1 MIQDRARH
9 DDPPAHDPAIFL
21 FIYLRKPLPNSQQDE
36 RISILKN
43 FDAFADKYRLEPSV
57 DTPYRRASE
66 IDLNRL
72 DSALSDF
79 ELLVR
84 LSTPSPKPGIGTYYE
99 ALAYAY
105 HDVFFLQLT
114 ISKYSEW
121 TGSLVTGWNE
131 LTASL
136 RDGYDGS
143 DLEAAGRELLGLSLV
158 FWSVTDNDV
167 AIDAYIDNISLI
179 ADRNEMRKTTLN
191 FSGELW
197 LSDRKL
203 FESRL
208 TISQKV
214 WLLLTPR
221 SAEAAVNQRFYQT
234 HPNAPPVFAVVAL
247 ALHKSEYEWGEYRK
261 EREAMEVAR
270 TALDLQVAELV
281 NLQRHLGPELDE
293 LRSRKGKSVQR
304 KLAETGA
311 ELADYQG
318 RIGLLKELRRT
329 LIINRR
335 TLFINSVALISSTD
349 AAEVMKSIDRETA
362 ASAVLSSWGG
372 DEIFGTEAGRV
383 NAMSSQLESDID
395 YSTSLAERHYRALG
409 AVRDQLQIA
418 GQRDLG
424 EMVHHLSIDSAAV
437 VASVVAV
444 IVVDLAFREDHHL
457 GLQDWCWVLFFIV
470 GAFAAV
476 QVLSDSQG
484 KVLER
489 WSVSVTS
496 GLFGAGL
503 ALRLGLADYTNRI
516 APKLDELARTRLVV
530 LLAGLS
536 SAFIG
541 WWLHQSLQLALRK
554 RR

>member
-1 MIQDRARH
+1 MIQDRSRR

-21 FIYLRKPLPNSQQDE
+21 FIYLRRPLPTSQQDT
-36 RISILKN
+36 RLNILKK
-43 FDAFADKYRLEPSV
+43 FDTFADKYRLEPSV

-66 IDLNRL
+66 IDLKRL
-72 DSALSDF
+72 DTALPDF

-84 LSTPSPKPGIGTYYE
+84 SSTPWPKSSTGTYYE
-99 ALAYAY
+99 ALAYTY
-105 HDVFFLQLT
+105 HDVLFLQLT

-121 TGSLVTGWNE
+121 TGSLVAGWDE
-131 LTASL
+131 LTTLL
-136 RDGYDGS
+136 REGYDGR
-143 DLEAAGRELLGLSLV
+143 DFEVADRELLGLSLV
-158 FWSVTDNDV
+158 FWTVTDDDV
-167 AIDAYIDNISLI
+167 AIDTYNDSISSI
-179 ADRNEMRKTTLN
+179 ADRKGMRKTTPN
-191 FSGELW
+191 FGGDLW

-221 SAEAAVNQRFYQT
+221 SAEASVNQRFYQT
-234 HPNAPPVFAVVAL
+234 HSNEPPAFAVVAL
-247 ALHKSEYEWGEYRK
+247 ALHKSEYEWEEYRK
-261 EREAMEVAR
+261 ERAAMEVAR

-281 NLQRHLGPELDE
+281 NLQRNLGPELDE
-293 LRSRKGKSVQR
+293 LRSRKGKTVQR
-304 KLAETGA
+304 KLAKTGA

-349 AAEVMKSIDRETA
+349 AAEVTKSIDRETA
-362 ASAVLSSWGG
+362 ASAALSRWGK

-395 YSTSLAERHYRALG
+395 YNTSLAERHYRALE

-418 GQRDLG
+418 GQRDMG

-457 GLQDWCWVLFFIV
+457 GLQECWVLFFIV

-489 WSVSVTS
+489 WSVSVTT
-496 GLFGAGL
+496 GFFGAGL
-503 ALRLGLADYTNRI
+503 GLRLGLVDYTNRI
-516 APKLDELARTRLVV
+516 APKLDEPAQTWLIALV
-530 LLAGLS
+530 AGLS
-536 SAFIG
+536 SACIG